1 MASWQSQEIVEYI
14 LGNPRTSQHHII
26 FGDCRDMHEVSSE
39 SIDLTVTSPPY
50 YNAPFDYPG
59 MYRDYDE
66 YLELLSQVADE
77 LFRVTAQGRIVCF
90 VIDDMLVDGEKLPIV
105 ADATT
110 IMRKTGFRYRDRIVW
125 VKPKGYSR
133 ISRRSGVVIQHP
145 YPMYFY
151 PDNIQESI
159 LIFQKG
165 RFDYKQIK
173 EFDQETLDS
182 SRIDAHA
189 FNEAEWNLTVWNIT
203 NVLPTNNPLE
213 KGVAAFP
220 EELASRLIQLFSF
233 TGETVLDPFLGSGT
247 TSKAAAMSHRNSIGY
262 EFNYALKDK
271 IMAKVGVGNHVR
283 IKTEKRNDT
292 IVPVIGSESEEVVAH
307 YPRSANLL
315 HSPR

>member
-1 MASWQSQEIVEYI
+1 
-14 LGNPRTSQHHII
+14 
-26 FGDCRDMHEVSSE
+26 MHEVSSE
-39 SIDLTVTSPPY
+39 SIELTVTSPPY

-66 YLELLSQVADE
+66 YLDLLSRVADE
-77 LFRVTAQGRIVCF
+77 LYRVTAQGRIVCF

-165 RFDYKQIK
+165 RFDYKQIR
-173 EFDQETLDS
+173 EFDRETLDS
-182 SRIDAHA
+182 SKIDSRA
-189 FNEAEWNLTVWNIT
+189 FNEAEWNLTVWQIT

-247 TSKAAAMSHRNSIGY
+247 TSRAAAMLQRNSVGY
-262 EFNYALKDK
+262 EFNYSLKEK
-271 IMAKVGVGNHVR
+271 IMTKVCLGGRVK
-283 IKTEKRNDT
+283 IKSEKRHDC
-292 IVPVIGSESEEVVAH
+292 IVPVVEEESETNARY
-307 YPRSANLL
+307 YPRSANLVR
-315 HSPR
+315 SPR

>member
-1 MASWQSQEIVEYI
+1 M
-14 LGNPRTSQHHII
+14 
-26 FGDCRDMHEVSSE
+26 DMHELATE

-66 YLELLSQVADE
+66 YIGMLSRVADE
-77 LFRVTAQGRIVCF
+77 IYRTTREGRIVCF

-110 IMRKTGFRYRDRIVW
+110 IMRQTGFRYRDRITW

-165 RFDYKQIK
+165 RFDYKKIK
-173 EFDQETLDS
+173 EMESEILEA
-182 SRIDAHA
+182 SRIDSQAL
-189 FNEAEWNLTVWNIT
+189 NQNEWNLTVWQIT

-213 KGVAAFP
+213 KGIAAFP
-220 EELASRLIQLFSF
+220 EELASRLVQLFSF
-233 TGETVLDPFLGSGT
+233 SGETVLDPFLGSGT
-247 TSKAAAMSHRNSIGY
+247 TSKVAAMLHRNSVGY
-262 EFNYALKDK
+262 ELNFSLRGR
-271 IMAKVGVGNHVR
+271 ILEKVSQAGRVR
-283 IKTEKRNDT
+283 VETEKRHDCITQILASASDDDGSDGLGGDALVENRGEET
-292 IVPVIGSESEEVVAH
+292 LQIVRKARH
-307 YPRSANLL
+307 SA
-315 HSPR
+315 R

>member
-1 MASWQSQEIVEYI
+1 MASQVTNHT
-14 LGNPRTSQHHII
+14 LI
-26 FGDCRDMHEVSSE
+26 FGNSTDMHEVKSD

-66 YLELLSQVADE
+66 YLSMLSKNADE
-77 LFRVTAQGRIVCF
+77 LFRVTSEGRIVCF

-110 IMRKTGFRYRDRIVW
+110 IMRQTGFRYRDRIVW

-151 PDNIQESI
+151 PDNIQESVV
-159 LIFQKG
+159 IFQKG
-165 RFDYKQIK
+165 RFDYKKIKQIDK
-173 EFDQETLDS
+173 ATLEA
-182 SRIDAHA
+182 SRIDSRA
-189 FNEAEWNLTVWNIT
+189 FNQNEWNLTVWPIT

-213 KGVAAFP
+213 KGVAAYP

-233 TGETVLDPFLGSGT
+233 VGETILDPFLGSGT
-247 TSKAAAMSHRNSIGY
+247 TSKSAATLGRNSIGY
-262 EFNYALKDK
+262 ELNYSLREK
-271 IMAKVGVGNHVR
+271 ITTKMSLCKTASLHVEQRHDSISPMAV
-283 IKTEKRNDT
+283 
-292 IVPVIGSESEEVVAH
+292 EEERTVSRREHAWQSL
-307 YPRSANLL
+307 R
-315 HSPR
+315 

>member
-1 MASWQSQEIVEYI
+1 
-14 LGNPRTSQHHII
+14 
-26 FGDCRDMHEVSSE
+26 MHEVRTE

-66 YLELLSQVADE
+66 YLGMLSKVADE
-77 LFRVTAQGRIVCF
+77 LYRVTAEGRIVCF

-110 IMRKTGFRYRDRIVW
+110 IMRQTGFRYRDRIVW

-151 PDNIQESI
+151 PDNIQE
-159 LIFQKG
+159 G
-165 RFDYKQIK
+165 RFDYKKIK
-173 EFDQETLDS
+173 EIDEAKLEA
-182 SRIDAHA
+182 SRIDSHA
-189 FNEAEWNLTVWNIT
+189 FNQNEWNLTVWPIT

-213 KGVAAFP
+213 KGIAAYP

-233 TGETVLDPFLGSGT
+233 VGETVLDPFLGSGT
-247 TSKAAAMSHRNSIGY
+247 TSKAAASLKRNSIGY
-262 EFNYALKDK
+262 ELNYSLRERMSTK
-271 IMAKVGVGNHVR
+271 ISVDDSVR
-283 IKTEKRNDT
+283 LSIERRHDSITPVAVEADA
-292 IVPVIGSESEEVVAH
+292 VPATK
-307 YPRSANLL
+307 PRQSL
-315 HSPR
+315 R

>member
-1 MASWQSQEIVEYI
+1 MDSDVAAATTHHKIVF
-14 LGNPRTSQHHII
+14 GNCT
-26 FGDCRDMHEVSSE
+26 DMHELGRE
-39 SIDLTVTSPPY
+39 SVDLTVTSPPY

-66 YLELLSQVADE
+66 YLGMLSRVTDE
-77 LFRVTAQGRIVCF
+77 LYRVTSEGRIVCL

-110 IMRKTGFRYRDRIVW
+110 IMRQTGFRYRDRIVW

-165 RFDYKQIK
+165 RFDYKK
-173 EFDQETLDS
+173 VREMDQVTLESSKIDS
-182 SRIDAHA
+182 RSL
-189 FNEAEWNLTVWNIT
+189 NQNEWNLTVWQVT

-213 KGVAAFP
+213 KGIAAYP
-220 EELASRLIQLFSF
+220 DEIASRLVQLFSF
-233 TGETVLDPFLGSGT
+233 AGETVLDPFLGSGT
-247 TSKAAAMSHRNSIGY
+247 TSKVSALHGRNSVGYELNYSLNERIVAKISSAGNAKLQLERRHDCIAPVVEEAAATV
-262 EFNYALKDK
+262 
-271 IMAKVGVGNHVR
+271 AK
-283 IKTEKRNDT
+283 
-292 IVPVIGSESEEVVAH
+292 
-307 YPRSANLL
+307 
-315 HSPR
+315 SPRQSLR

>member
-1 MASWQSQEIVEYI
+1 M
-14 LGNPRTSQHHII
+14 II
-26 FGDCRDMHEVSSE
+26 FGNCTDMHEVGKD

-66 YLELLSQVADE
+66 YLKMLSRVIDE
-77 LFRVTAQGRIVCF
+77 LYRVTADGRIVCF

-105 ADATT
+105 ADTTT
-110 IMRKTGFRYRDRIVW
+110 IMRQTGFRYRDRIVW

-165 RFDYKQIK
+165 KFDYKKMK
-173 EFDQETLDS
+173 EMEYERLLS
-182 SRIDAHA
+182 SRIDSKAL
-189 FNEAEWNLTVWNIT
+189 NKNEWNLTVWQIT

-213 KGVAAFP
+213 KGIAAYP

-233 TGETVLDPFLGSGT
+233 TGDTILDPFLGSGT
-247 TSKAAAMSHRNSIGY
+247 TSKMAAAHGRDSVGY
-262 EFNYALKDK
+262 ELNYSLKDRILAK
-271 IMAKVGVGNHVR
+271 IASGGLVKLD
-283 IKTEKRNDT
+283 TEKRHDC
-292 IVPVIGSESEEVVAH
+292 IAPVEEITTVKV
-307 YPRSANLL
+307 RSHQSL
-315 HSPR
+315 R

>member
-1 MASWQSQEIVEYI
+1 
-14 LGNPRTSQHHII
+14 
-26 FGDCRDMHEVSSE
+26 MHEVKTD

-66 YLELLSQVADE
+66 YLGMLSRVADE
-77 LFRVTAQGRIVCF
+77 LYRVTAEGRIVCF

-110 IMRKTGFRYRDRIVW
+110 IMRQTGFRYRDRIVW

-159 LIFQKG
+159 IIFQKG
-165 RFDYKQIK
+165 RFDYKKIK
-173 EFDQETLDS
+173 EIDEAKLEA
-182 SRIDAHA
+182 SRIDSRA
-189 FNEAEWNLTVWNIT
+189 FNQNEWNLTVWPIT

-213 KGVAAFP
+213 KGIAAYP

-233 TGETVLDPFLGSGT
+233 VGETVLDPFLGSAT
-247 TSKAAAMSHRNSIGY
+247 TSKAAASLKRNSVGY
-262 EFNYALKDK
+262 ELNYLLRERITTKLSLSEAAK
-271 IMAKVGVGNHVR
+271 ISVERRHDSIA
-283 IKTEKRNDT
+283 
-292 IVPVIGSESEEVVAH
+292 PVEVEEDSFQ
-307 YPRSANLL
+307 PSRLRQSL
-315 HSPR
+315 R